1 MLKVALLI
9 DQDLKIIFFN
19 SRALLSSIIMRAQGT
34 RRGRQPVSQ
43 EEEISHLRQ
52 TNANL
57 TLWLWDGGWDPRIL
71 LPELNSQAVPGG
83 LKVTSDRV
91 I

>member
-1 MLKVALLI
+1 
-9 DQDLKIIFFN
+9 
-19 SRALLSSIIMRAQGT
+19 MRAQGT

-91 I
+91 TLALPRKITGQEKPED